1 MHHIGPTGDAT
12 PFSAHE
18 LAESLLTGPHYE
30 PPYAGALQ
38 DEFAWHLVKY
48 LREDARL
55 ESEVAVERP
64 GALFTLDFLVEA
76 PAPGGTLR
84 RVAFEC
90 GGARTLRD
98 SRRLLRRDA
107 TVLAAGAADAVYRL
121 RGSDLLYHMEDVLYL
136 VSQWEGDGPVG
147 SAASPFSE
155 RGRINLKTLASPQAR
170 ALRLRPEQA
179 SVLVTYPLAL
189 DDEAEAGGDGAFEAG
204 ERALWHAANGLD
216 PFILLRRLDR
226 RFPDVWAPYA
236 EPGAEEPTPVHRL
249 VPIRKAS

>member
-1 MHHIGPTGDAT
+1 MQHIGPTGETT
-12 PFSAHE
+12 PFAARE
-18 LAESLLTGPHYE
+18 LAESVLTGPHYE

-48 LREDARL
+48 LREDAHL
-55 ESEVAVERP
+55 QSEMPVERP
-64 GALFTLDFLVEA
+64 GAFFTLDFLVEA
-76 PAPGGTLR
+76 PGPDGTVR
-84 RVAFEC
+84 RVTFEC

-98 SRRLLRRDA
+98 GRRLLRRDA
-107 TVLAAGAADAVYRL
+107 TVLATGAADAVYRL

-136 VSQWEGDGPVG
+136 ASQWEGADGV
-147 SAASPFSE
+147 FSE

-179 SVLVTYPLAL
+179 SVLVTYPLDL
-189 DDEAEAGGDGAFEAG
+189 EDEETAVEAG
-204 ERALWHAANGLD
+204 ERQLWHAANDLD

-236 EPGAEEPTPVHRL
+236 EPGAERPAAPHRL